1 MWKPKSLIIID
12 PGLNDIGGH
21 YYTQDIAIANEAIRL
36 NIPVTIYCRKNAK
49 FVNSTIKIIDLIRF
63 DIFAEIE
70 VGALEFSAFENFF
83 VVNQV
88 FFEDLKNIP
97 TNDFSCDDL
106 IYFPSIVQNQIE
118 GVTDWVTSI
127 DKDKRPYIA
136 LTLRVLNSRMEY
148 NTNRGLTTSIEFLY
162 RCSIW
167 KLIQRHP
174 RTKLFSDTL
183 PIALFYK
190 NITGFSVNTLP
201 IPQSPF
207 NNQISIPTY
216 DKTEFNIL
224 YIGNISPY
232 RGHVFIP
239 YIIDKILS
247 KFKNVNFTIQIQADV
262 DSDTANEM
270 TAVNENYKKRIK
282 FLFGTLSSKDYLD
295 TLNDADIVLLP
306 YMPSYYSHGSSGV
319 FTEAAALGKVIVVT
333 SETVMEQVA
342 NTFSLGVVLSTGYT
356 ADEFV
361 SALSTAVLKFDEIY
375 LKAQKSRNDFAFANS
390 PETFLKLMFA
400 NISGDNI

>member
-1 MWKPKSLIIID
+1 M
-12 PGLNDIGGH
+12 
-21 YYTQDIAIANEAIRL
+21 
-36 NIPVTIYCRKNAK
+36 
-49 FVNSTIKIIDLIRF
+49 
-63 DIFAEIE
+63 
-70 VGALEFSAFENFF
+70 
-83 VVNQV
+83 